1 MVMSLRKHLLV
12 GSWAAS
18 ASIAL
23 SACATLPEAS
33 SPMPLGATASAPTGY
48 LDYCA
53 RQPLDCGGAPAA
65 VVRTV
70 AETEL
75 TRRGSTGAK
84 DVAASQPRQF
94 AAQAGATTPIN
105 WSAAFAEARARREMA
120 SRASA
125 AIEQAAPL
133 LRESYGAEHNAPTQ
147 GAMLQRVA
155 YRPTDGAEPAT
166 GATAQSPLR
175 QPPQTVT
182 LTAELWMAVTKIND
196 KVNRALKP
204 ASDSSLYGVT
214 DRWATPIASGVLA
227 GDCEDYVLE
236 KRRALIAAGIPQTA
250 LSIAIATTGWG
261 EHHAVLLIDTDR
273 GAYVLDSL
281 TPWILPWQKANLAW
295 HERQVSGSAFRWAM
309 VNALEAPSL
318 KTTSP
323 AIEPPNH
330 QAPSLDSLRAD
341 RTAADTLTVAMVTGP
356 LALRGR
362 L

>member
-1 MVMSLRKHLLV
+1 MVVSLRKHLLV
-12 GSWAAS
+12 GSWAVS

-33 SPMPLGATASAPTGY
+33 SPMSLGAAASAPTGY

-53 RQPLDCGGAPAA
+53 RQPADCGGAPAA

-75 TRRGSTGAK
+75 SRRGSSGSK

-94 AAQAGATTPIN
+94 AAQAGVATPIN
-105 WSAAFAEARARREMA
+105 WSEAFAEARIRREMA
-120 SRASA
+120 SRAA
-125 AIEQAAPL
+125 AIEQAPPR
-133 LRESYGAEHNAPTQ
+133 LRESPGAELIAPTQ

-155 YRPTDGAEPAT
+155 YRPSDGAEPPT
-166 GATAQSPLR
+166 GATAQSPLG
-175 QPPQTVT
+175 QPPQTVA
-182 LTAELWMAVTKIND
+182 LTAELWTAVTKIND

-204 ASDSSLYGVT
+204 ASDASLYGVT
-214 DRWATPIASGVLA
+214 DRWATPIVSGVLA

-236 KRRALIAAGIPQTA
+236 KRRALIAAGVPHTA

-273 GAYVLDSL
+273 GVYVLDSL
-281 TPWILPWQKANLAW
+281 TPWILPWRKANLTW

-309 VNALEAPSL
+309 VNSLEAPPLMPSL
-318 KTTSP
+318 PT
-323 AIEPPNH
+323 IEPPNR